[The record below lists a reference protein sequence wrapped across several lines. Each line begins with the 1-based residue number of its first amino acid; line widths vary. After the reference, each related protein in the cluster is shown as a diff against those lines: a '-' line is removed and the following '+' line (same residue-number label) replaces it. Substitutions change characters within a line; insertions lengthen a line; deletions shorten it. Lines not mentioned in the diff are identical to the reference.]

1 MKQDAGCHANL
12 VVAAP
17 APAHIRIVNNTSKVC
32 IKLIIYFTSEN
43 SAKLSEYNEIR
54 YSLIP
59 IIQVLN
65 RKLMVPVS
73 KEDLPDRL
81 KSAFERS

>member
-32 IKLIIYFTSEN
+32 IKLIYFTIEN
-43 SAKLSEYNEIR
+43 SAKLSEYNEKR
-54 YSLIP
+54 YSVIP